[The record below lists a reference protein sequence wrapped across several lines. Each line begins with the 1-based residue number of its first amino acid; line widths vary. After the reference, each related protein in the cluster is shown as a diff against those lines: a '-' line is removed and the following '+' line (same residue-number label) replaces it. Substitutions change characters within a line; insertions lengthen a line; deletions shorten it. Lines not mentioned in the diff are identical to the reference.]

1 MLTERQGR
9 KEIAAPASAGYGL
22 AVSFRALLRGGLGV
36 FSSSLRE
43 RVRRWKFNGTSPGA
57 PNKDRQ
63 APTPPRPEPLP
74 NTPADISL
82 LAAVVAATPDLLYVY
97 DLDRDTT
104 VFSNRD
110 CAALLGFEDQP
121 LRVSFLRERLYPED
135 VAVWEEHLA
144 NLRKAADGDVVPA
157 EYRLQHR
164 DGHYTWVGS
173 RGRVF
178 RRDANGTPSQ
188 VLVTLQDHTRER
200 LAKEKLLATQ
210 QQHRSVVESVNEV
223 IFQTNHEGK
232 LLFLNPAWT
241 EITGFSIEESL
252 GMVFFEY
259 VHAEDKDRYWMLFL
273 PLITKQQAFCRH
285 EVRYVTKE
293 GGFRW
298 METRARLTVNKDN
311 QVTGISGTLTDVT
324 ERRVA
329 EDKLRNSEQLYRLI
343 SENSRDLI
351 TLSDERGRALYISP
365 SVREVLG
372 FSAEELLGTDPFKY
386 MYPDDV
392 AAIRHETHHIAGS
405 NDLHQV
411 MEYRTR
417 RKDGNYIWLQTHI
430 RPIMNEHG
438 KLVNLQTTSRD
449 ITDRKIAEE
458 KLRESEKLYR
468 LISENAKDLVAL
480 HTPEGAFRYLSPSIA
495 EIVGYTPAEV
505 LGATPFECIH
515 PEDVEVVRAA
525 FGNAASTESHT
536 RQYRAKHKMGHYIWL
551 ETQMRSIID
560 PFGRVEAVQTSTRDI
575 TTRKLAEQ
583 SVTHMSSLLISILD
597 NSLTGVMAYQSVR
610 NAEGEIIDF
619 EWQLI
624 NRKAGAM
631 LGLNPQELI
640 GQRLLEVLPRGG
652 NALFGPYKRVVE
664 EGTPWEEEDYSV
676 GPHDRRRFHLVAVNI
691 GDGCAVMCT
700 DVTRQKQLQDD
711 TILQKERMEQVYRIT
726 SNAAFDTST
735 QVYETLKAA
744 TGSLGMEMGVF
755 SCIEDGTFTV
765 REVYTQFPGFA
776 RGLML
781 PFHTTYCSIPY
792 EENRLVAIAEMP
804 KCEYRDHPCYSVHR
818 LGAYIG
824 VPVWI
829 RGRKYGVLMFAA
841 RSPLPHGISQGD
853 CDFVQ
858 MLSQWIGTVLERSI
872 YEAELIQAKEQ
883 AEYSARAKEQFLS
896 TMSHEIR
903 TPMNAVIGMTHLLM
917 QENPKPEQ
925 VENLKT
931 LQFSAE
937 NLLVLIN
944 DILDY
949 NKIESGMVSFECIP
963 FNLVGLLESIRF
975 SLGFKAEEK
984 HIGFDIRLA
993 GPLPPVLLGDPVRLG
1008 QILANLVSNAIKFTE
1023 KGGVTLE
1030 AALKLDD
1037 GENVLLDFAVTDTGI
1052 GIKAEKLAYIF
1063 DRFTQAESDT
1073 TRKYGGTGLGL
1084 AITKRLLEMQGSQIG
1099 VDSRPGEGSRF
1110 YFTLS
1115 FRKGDKAGPIRDN
1128 YAHTTTARLL
1138 DQVRL
1143 LLVEDNEINR
1153 KVATKFLNKW
1163 GIQPDYAHNGVQA
1176 IEKINERQYDL
1187 ILMDLQM
1194 PEMDGYEAA
1203 RVIRETKTRESI
1215 PIIALTASAMHDVA
1229 QKIFDAGM
1237 NDFIMKP
1244 FHPDDLYQ
1252 KIAKYTAPDQGGA
1265 TVDLP
1270 PAADAQAAG
1279 PGDVLDLSGLI
1290 EIAGGGTDFLQEMI
1304 RMHVKMFT
1312 HFPEE
1317 YRLALEQKDV
1327 KQLHFIFHRA
1337 KSSCAML
1344 RITHL
1349 EHEYAVAKEL
1359 LASKENVQEALE
1371 ASTGRVKVAC
1381 LRITRRLQQE
1391 LTRLVTR

>member
-1 MLTERQGR
+1 
-9 KEIAAPASAGYGL
+9 
-22 AVSFRALLRGGLGV
+22 
-36 FSSSLRE
+36 
-43 RVRRWKFNGTSPGA
+43 
-57 PNKDRQ
+57 
-63 APTPPRPEPLP
+63 
-74 NTPADISL
+74 
-82 LAAVVAATPDLLYVY
+82 
-97 DLDRDTT
+97 
-104 VFSNRD
+104 
-110 CAALLGFEDQP
+110 
-121 LRVSFLRERLYPED
+121 
-135 VAVWEEHLA
+135 EEHLA
-144 NLRKAADGDVVPA
+144 TLRKAADGDVVPA

-164 DGHYTWVGS
+164 DGHSVWVGS
-173 RGRVF
+173 RSRVF
-178 RRDANGTPSQ
+178 WRDANGTPSQ
-188 VLVTLQDHTRER
+188 VVTTLQDHTGEWIAR
-200 LAKEKLLATQ
+200 EKLLATQ

-241 EITGFSIEESL
+241 EITGFSAEESL
-252 GMVFFEY
+252 GMFFFEY

-351 TLSDERGRALYISP
+351 TLSDERGQALYISP

-372 FSAEELLGTDPFKY
+372 FSAEELLGSDPFKY
-386 MYPDDV
+386 MYPEDV

-411 MEYRTR
+411 LEYRTR

-430 RPIMNEHG
+430 RPIMDEHG

-505 LGATPFECIH
+505 LGAKPFECIH

-536 RQYRAKHKMGHYIWL
+536 RQYRARHKMGYYIWL
-551 ETQMRSIID
+551 ETQMRPILD
-560 PFGRVEAVQTSTRDI
+560 PFGHVEAVQTSTRDI

-583 SVTHMSSLLISILD
+583 SVTRMSSLLISILD
-597 NSLTGVMAYQSVR
+597 NSLTGVMAYQAVR
-610 NAEGEIIDF
+610 NAGGEIIDF

-631 LGLNPQELI
+631 MGLNPEELI
-640 GQRLLEVLPRGG
+640 GQRLREVLPRVG
-652 NALFGPYKRVVE
+652 NALFEPYKRVVE

-691 GDGCAVMCT
+691 GNGCAVMCT
-700 DVTRQKQLQDD
+700 DVTRQKQMQDA

-744 TGSLGMEMGVF
+744 TGSLGLEMGIF
-755 SCIEDGTFTV
+755 SCIEDGTFTIK
-765 REVYTQFPGFA
+765 EVYTQSPGFA
-776 RGLML
+776 RGLVL
-781 PFHTTYCSIPY
+781 PVHTTYCSIPY
-792 EENRLVAIAEMP
+792 GENRLVAIAEMP
-804 KCEYRDHPCYSVHR
+804 ECEYRDHPCYEVYR
-818 LGAYIG
+818 FGAYIG

-841 RSPLPHGISQGD
+841 HHPLPHGISQGD

-925 VENLKT
+925 VGNLKT

-963 FNLVGLLESIRF
+963 FNLAGLLESIRF

-984 HIGFDIRLA
+984 HIGFDIRLD

-1030 AALKLDD
+1030 AVVKRDD
-1037 GENVLLDFAVTDTGI
+1037 GDSVLLDFAVTDTGI

-1110 YFTLS
+1110 YFSLS
-1115 FRKGDKAGPIRDN
+1115 FRKGDEASPVRDN
-1128 YAHTTTARLL
+1128 YAHTATARLL
-1138 DQVRL
+1138 DHVRL

-1176 IEKINERQYDL
+1176 IEKINEKQYDL

-1203 RVIRETKTRESI
+1203 KVIRETKARESI

-1252 KIAKYTAPDQGGA
+1252 KIAKYAAPDHAGP
-1265 TVDLP
+1265 TTDLP

-1279 PGDVLDLSGLI
+1279 PGDVVDLTGLV
-1290 EIAGGGTDFLQEMI
+1290 EIAGEGTDFLQEMI
-1304 RMHVKMFT
+1304 RMHIKMFT

-1317 YRLALEQKDV
+1317 YSLALEQKDV

-1349 EHEYAVAKEL
+1349 EHEYAIAKEL
-1359 LASKENVQEALE
+1359 LASKENVREALE
-1371 ASTGRVKVAC
+1371 ASAGRVKVAC